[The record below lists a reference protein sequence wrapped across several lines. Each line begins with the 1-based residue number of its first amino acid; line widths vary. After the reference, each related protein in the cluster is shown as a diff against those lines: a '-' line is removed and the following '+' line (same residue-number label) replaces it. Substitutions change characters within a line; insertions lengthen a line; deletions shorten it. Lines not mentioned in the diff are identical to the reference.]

1 MTIDFGYDIFIV
13 LFIILSSICIL
24 RIKEKVYK
32 VVGVFFSFY
41 VLCLVKIVFFP
52 IYIPSQA
59 QLLEFKS
66 AMSEDFSM
74 VQYIPLKN
82 ISLTL
87 ESTNW
92 LMQIGGNIA
101 LLIPLVVFAG
111 VFLDYRNK
119 YSIIKTIIIGVGVS
133 IVIETIQAI
142 MNYIIQYPNRIADI
156 DDIILN
162 SFGVV
167 VAAIGYGIIRKIY
180 FRCNRREYA

>member
-1 MTIDFGYDIFIV
+1 
-13 LFIILSSICIL
+13 
-24 RIKEKVYK
+24 
-32 VVGVFFSFY
+32 
-41 VLCLVKIVFFP
+41 
-52 IYIPSQA
+52 
-59 QLLEFKS
+59 
-66 AMSEDFSM
+66 
-74 VQYIPLKN
+74 
-82 ISLTL
+82 
-87 ESTNW
+87 
-92 LMQIGGNIA
+92 MQIGGNIA
-101 LLIPLVVFAG
+101 LLIPLVVFVG

-167 VAAIGYGIIRKIY
+167 VAAIGYWIIRKIY